1 MDEDVLRQLRT
12 YFEAHPAGL
21 AAVYLYGSIARGDAH
36 AGSDVDVGVL
46 FAGDPPST
54 FVAQP
59 YELEAALEDRIRRP
73 VQVVILNRAPVDLR
87 ARVLRDG
94 EIVFEPDRAGRI
106 RFEVQTRNEAFDL
119 EPILRRY
126 RMPRR
131 PIPTSSRRSW
141 RRSRAAWPICD
152 ALANPAR
159 LEHDVREERFVE
171 HTLQVAILD
180 AIDIASHILSDL
192 RLGEPRTNRA
202 LVELLE
208 RGGVLAAP
216 LASTLGNMVGFRNV
230 IVHGYDPV
238 DLAVVRDVLE
248 HRLDDLLTFVGAV
261 RARL

>member
-94 EIVFEPDRAGRI
+94 EIVFEPDRTGRI
-106 RFEVQTRNEAFDL
+106 RFEVQTRNEAS
-119 EPILRRY
+119 I
-126 RMPRR
+126 
-131 PIPTSSRRSW
+131 SSRSCDGIGCRDD
-141 RRSRAAWPICD
+141 RSRPHREEAGADRELRGRSATPGESG
-152 ALANPAR
+152 ASGAR
-159 LEHDVREERFVE
+159 RREERFVE
-171 HTLQVAILD
+171 HTLQVAIQA
-180 AIDIASHILSDL
+180 AIDIASHIVSDL

>member
-1 MDEDVLRQLRT
+1 VDEDVLRQLRT

-126 RMPRR
+126 RMPR
-131 PIPTSSRRSW
+131 
-141 RRSRAAWPICD
+141 
-152 ALANPAR
+152 
-159 LEHDVREERFVE
+159 
-171 HTLQVAILD
+171 
-180 AIDIASHILSDL
+180 
-192 RLGEPRTNRA
+192 
-202 LVELLE
+202 
-208 RGGVLAAP
+208 
-216 LASTLGNMVGFRNV
+216 
-230 IVHGYDPV
+230 
-238 DLAVVRDVLE
+238 
-248 HRLDDLLTFVGAV
+248 
-261 RARL
+261 